1 MYSNAEILSA
11 VLVKWSQPAIQ
22 SLLSGRLSSLPMIAG
37 LENKV
42 KSTGWVSPMWSLA
55 GELSPIT
62 ENLSTRVITPIL
74 SNYLSRVPD
83 NMIPAMAHEIV
94 DSAIKGGNLSLFE
107 GKVEFEKE
115 DLEELKMLLKYNL
128 PIAENGKDYEV
139 ITQEVESIK
148 K

>member
-1 MYSNAEILSA
+1 
-11 VLVKWSQPAIQ
+11 
-22 SLLSGRLSSLPMIAG
+22 MIAG

-83 NMIPAMAHEIV
+83 NMIPTMAHEIV
-94 DSAIKGGNLSLFE
+94 DSAIKSGSLSLFE
-107 GKVEFEKE
+107 GKIEFEKE
-115 DLEELKMLLKYNL
+115 DLEELKTLLKYNL
-128 PIAENGKDYEV
+128 PITENGKDYEV
-139 ITQEVESIK
+139 ITQEVEQNK